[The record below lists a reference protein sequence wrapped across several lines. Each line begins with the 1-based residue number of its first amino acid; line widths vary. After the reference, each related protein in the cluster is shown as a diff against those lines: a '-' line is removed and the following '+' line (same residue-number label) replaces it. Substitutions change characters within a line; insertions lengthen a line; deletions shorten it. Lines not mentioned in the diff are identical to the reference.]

1 MAEEQAGAKQER
13 IEEILSELE
22 EGFAGLDDATRV
34 LLMDAAR
41 TYAWLSASC
50 EELESQIDEE
60 GYYAEG
66 VHGPKA
72 NPAIDIYSK
81 LATRK
86 HSYLAKIEATK
97 RRAESDD
104 ADALTEFLRQ

>member
-1 MAEEQAGAKQER
+1 MQAEIFDKAER
-13 IEEILSELE
+13 VSEIVKELE
-22 EGFAGLDDATRV
+22 VGFSGLDDATRS
-34 LLMDAAR
+34 LLTDAAH

-50 EELESQIDEE
+50 EELERQIDEE

-66 VHGPKA
+66 VHGQKA